1 MHPSLRFYATV
12 APLCVLL
19 ALTACSKRNDA
30 YPQPA
35 VVASW
40 TIDGQERTSILARA
54 ETNFD
59 KVNVYI
65 YQNTMGPNSSGT
77 QVAVSLSM
85 PKSIGT
91 HAIGTNSQAQATFID
106 LGTSTGPNGE
116 PYTAES
122 SSVTIST
129 LTATSVSGTF
139 TLTGRGYLNKQLTKT
154 VTNGKFIAT
163 L

>member
-1 MHPSLRFYATV
+1 MYPSLRFYATA

-19 ALTACSKRNDA
+19 ALTACSKRTDA

-35 VVASW
+35 VVARW

-65 YQNTMGPNSSGT
+65 YQNSMGPNSSGT
-77 QVAVSLSM
+77 QVAVSLSL

-91 HAIGTNSQAQATFID
+91 YAIGTNSQTQATFID

-116 PYTAES
+116 PYTAETG
-122 SSVTIST
+122 SVTIST

-154 VTNGKFIAT
+154 VTNGKFTAT